1 MEGFFTKKETTSVA
15 RPDGK
20 SRSCYS
26 CGLFK
31 SCITKKMEPYGNFK
45 KGIMNIGEAP
55 GEVEDESGKPFQGKT
70 GQLLQKVYRD
80 LGVDLFEDC
89 VNINAVLCRPTDRNG
104 NNRAPENYEIECCR
118 QTVLRWIGE
127 WKPKVIILLG
137 NSAVY
142 SLIGHRWKRD
152 LGGITK
158 WRGWQIPDQD
168 LGTWVCPTFHPSYVE
183 RAEGKDVMTIWKED
197 LREAFRLLEE
207 SEYQGSKIM
216 LHPFPKWKE
225 PKIDFIEDLSPLYD
239 IKGEVAVDYETTGIK
254 PHAPGH
260 RIICCGVADSA
271 DHAYVFP
278 LPASR
283 VDRLPLTDLLHN
295 QNIGKIAQN
304 MKYEHAWS
312 LVKLRVEV
320 RNWIWDTMIMAHI
333 LDNRPGVTSLKFQAY
348 VQFGI
353 VDYASAITPYLRSK
367 DSSNGNSINRIFELL
382 SKPGGMQ
389 MLLKYVGY
397 DAIMEYRLAKQQQ
410 AELLPF

>member
-1 MEGFFTKKETTSVA
+1 
-15 RPDGK
+15 
-20 SRSCYS
+20 
-26 CGLFK
+26 
-31 SCITKKMEPYGNFK
+31 MEPYGNFK

-55 GEVEDESGKPFQGKT
+55 GEMEDESGKPFQGKT

-168 LGTWVCPTFHPSYVE
+168 LGTWVCPTFYPSYVE

-283 VDRLPLTDLLHN
+283 VDRQPLTDLLHN